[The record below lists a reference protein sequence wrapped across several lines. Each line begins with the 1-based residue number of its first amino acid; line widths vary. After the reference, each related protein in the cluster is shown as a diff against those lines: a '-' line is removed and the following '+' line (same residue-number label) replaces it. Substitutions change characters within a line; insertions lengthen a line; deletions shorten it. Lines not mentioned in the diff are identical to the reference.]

1 MSRVPSFRRRF
12 INLVKAIYLEAIE
25 AGAIDGSCDIK
36 REVKVDVGTERF
48 GDRGAEDIA
57 GSSTQPQ
64 SNIDMV

>member
-1 MSRVPSFRRRF
+1 M
-12 INLVKAIYLEAIE
+12 YLEAIE
-25 AGAIDGSCDIK
+25 AGAIDRSCDIK